1 MSGISGILLSFK
13 YLHFELSLR
22 RNIPSTMYKDFQQM
36 RCLDGV
42 SVEVDRPAQFRN
54 GGGGKVKIHI

>member
-1 MSGISGILLSFK
+1 
-13 YLHFELSLR
+13 
-22 RNIPSTMYKDFQQM
+22 MYKDFQQM

-54 GGGGKVKIHI
+54 GGGVRWKYTFSFAVYN